1 VYGHAVRLRG
11 IAHQRL
17 RCDRDQL
24 TPLRIQF
31 NATLKATGKIND
43 EQAKLHIEIQKNAT
57 RTVLLTVEGLGIVT
71 VDAAINAALDAVK
84 DSVNTAVGFVLI

>member
-1 VYGHAVRLRG
+1 
-11 IAHQRL
+11 
-17 RCDRDQL
+17 
-24 TPLRIQF
+24 LRIQF